1 MSAFY
6 RIKHAA
12 TTTTPSMNSNNTKA
26 PFNPGGYFTKA
37 EIKILKRSE
46 REIGPVVCQ
55 CDNAAPWCCHH

>member
-37 EIKILKRSE
+37 EIKMLKRRE
-46 REIGPVVCQ
+46 RER
-55 CDNAAPWCCHH
+55 